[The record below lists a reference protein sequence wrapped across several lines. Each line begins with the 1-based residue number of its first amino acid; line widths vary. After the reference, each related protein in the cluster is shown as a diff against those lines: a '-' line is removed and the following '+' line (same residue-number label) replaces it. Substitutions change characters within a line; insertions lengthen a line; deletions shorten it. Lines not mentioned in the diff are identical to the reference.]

1 MAAVQAVVLCVAG
14 ALVCVLLRV
23 QKPEF
28 RMAVSLAAAL
38 AALSLM
44 LPELEGAAQLMGLL
58 SEQSGMGDDSLKVLF
73 RSTGIALLAEAGAQ
87 ICRDADEQALA
98 GRIELAARVVLLSMT
113 APLLTAL
120 MQDLTGLMSG

>member
-1 MAAVQAVVLCVAG
+1 MAAVQAVILCVAG

-73 RSTGIALLAEAGAQ
+73 RSTGIALLAETGTQ

-120 MQDLTGLMSG
+120 MQDLTELMSG

>member
-58 SEQSGMGDDSLKVLF
+58 SAQSGMGDDSLKVLF

-120 MQDLTGLMSG
+120 MQDLTELMSG

>member
-58 SEQSGMGDDSLKVLF
+58 SEQSGMGNDSLKVLF